1 MFKRRLLIGLLAF
14 GTVAGYASG
23 IASFGW
29 HARACHEHRRQAFE
43 QRVADVCTASAHR
56 VYDERGGERSDAL
69 DHRPHGHHGPGAR
82 WAPTE

>member
-56 VYDERGGERSDAL
+56 VYDERRGEGPPDAP
-69 DHRPHGHHGPGAR
+69 DHHRHGHPRPR

>member
-29 HARACHEHRRQAFE
+29 HARACHDRRREHFE
-43 QRVADVCTASAHR
+43 QHVSDVCTRSAHR
-56 VYDERGGERSDAL
+56 VWQEHQGGV
-69 DHRPHGHHGPGAR
+69 GASR
-82 WAPTE
+82 IVTPPAEAASE